1 VSTGL
6 FEWLQR
12 ELEEQEK
19 AEGLT
24 MTEILTMPDPLRQLV
39 NWMLRQ
45 QSVDFTEIAAFVG
58 EDEATSHA
66 MLETLIERGIVQQVV
81 NDDVARYHVRM
92 ASRRGRQIPLD
103 IWQAL
108 EEKIREDGEKER

>member
-1 VSTGL
+1 MSTGL

-19 AEGLT
+19 ADGLT

-45 QSVDFTEIAAFVG
+45 QSVDFAEIVAFVG
-58 EDEATSHA
+58 EDETTSRA
-66 MLETLIERGIVQQVV
+66 MLESLMERGVV
-81 NDDVARYHVRM
+81 HRISNDDTARYHVRM
-92 ASRRGRQIPLD
+92 ASRRGRQIPID

-108 EEKIREDGEKER
+108 EEKIREDGEKKQ